1 MSLAPS
7 SSLLSWAVVGGL
19 LCTKTHQSNWK
30 PPEKQVQTS
39 NARLIP
45 EQQECYAVINK
56 HTEFHD
62 EMYDEAGKLPV
73 LSNLLVTAL
82 SLFSGGKHM
91 RVIPQARIGHRT
103 DYSITMVEL
112 EGVRCFHIINI
123 ITFTVIPYF

>member
-7 SSLLSWAVVGGL
+7 SSLLSWAVVSEL

-39 NARLIP
+39 KIP

-73 LSNLLVTAL
+73 LSTLLVTAL
-82 SLFSGGKHM
+82 SLFSGGKQM
-91 RVIPQARIGHRT
+91 RVIPQTRIGKHYRT
-103 DYSITMVEL
+103 DYSITMVEF

-123 ITFTVIPYF
+123 IT